1 MDISA
6 AKVKELREKTG
17 AGMMDCKKALTEA
30 NGDMGKAADILRTKG
45 LASVA
50 KRTSRVAAE
59 GVIEAYIHG
68 GGKLGVLVEVN
79 CETDFVAKTD
89 EFKAFARDIAMQIA
103 ATDPDYVGR
112 DDVPADILDREKSV
126 LKEQALQEGKPANIV
141 DKIIE
146 GRLDKF
152 YSRVCLLDQPFVKDD
167 SQTVGDVLKETI
179 AKLGENMV
187 IRRFVRYVFGQ
198 GVQE

>member
-30 NGDMGKAADILRTKG
+30 NGDMDKAADILRMKG

-59 GVIEAYIHG
+59 GVVEPYIHG

-103 ATDPDYVGR
+103 ATDPDYISR
-112 DDVPADILDREKSV
+112 DDIPTDILDREKSV

-152 YSRVCLLDQPFVKDD
+152 YNRVCLLDQPFVKDD
-167 SQTVGDVLKETI
+167 SKTVGDVLKETI

-187 IRRFVRYVFGQ
+187 IRRFTRYVLGQ

>member
-187 IRRFVRYVFGQ
+187 IRRFVRYVLGQ

>member
-1 MDISA
+1 M
-6 AKVKELREKTG
+6 
-17 AGMMDCKKALTEA
+17 
-30 NGDMGKAADILRTKG
+30 
-45 LASVA
+45 
-50 KRTSRVAAE
+50 
-59 GVIEAYIHG
+59 
-68 GGKLGVLVEVN
+68 LVEVN

-103 ATDPDYVGR
+103 ATDPDYISR
-112 DDVPADILDREKSV
+112 DDIPTDILDREKSV

-152 YSRVCLLDQPFVKDD
+152 YNRVCLLDQPFVKD
-167 SQTVGDVLKETI
+167 GDVLKETI

-187 IRRFVRYVFGQ
+187 IRRFTRYVLGQ

>member
-1 MDISA
+1 
-6 AKVKELREKTG
+6 
-17 AGMMDCKKALTEA
+17 
-30 NGDMGKAADILRTKG
+30 
-45 LASVA
+45 
-50 KRTSRVAAE
+50 
-59 GVIEAYIHG
+59 
-68 GGKLGVLVEVN
+68 
-79 CETDFVAKTD
+79 
-89 EFKAFARDIAMQIA
+89 MQIA

-187 IRRFVRYVFGQ
+187 IRRFVRYVLGQ